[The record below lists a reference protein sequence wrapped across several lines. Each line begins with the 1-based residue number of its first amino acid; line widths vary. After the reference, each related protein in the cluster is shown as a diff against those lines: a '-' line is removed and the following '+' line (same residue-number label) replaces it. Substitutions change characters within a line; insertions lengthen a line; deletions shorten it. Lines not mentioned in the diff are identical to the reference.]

1 MRFITAVPQ
10 PKSRRHKLK
19 PIEAPSRSRRR
30 RRGASI
36 ATYARLHL
44 IPIESCPNY
53 RSHRYVPTDF
63 AEEAKNLQCDVTNGL
78 LLQIII

>member
-1 MRFITAVPQ
+1 MRFITAMPQ

-19 PIEAPSRSRRR
+19 PIEAPRLRLRLR
-30 RRGASI
+30 LGASI

-53 RSHRYVPTDF
+53 RSHRLIPISF
-63 AEEAKNLQCDVTNGL
+63 FN
-78 LLQIII
+78 

>member
-19 PIEAPSRSRRR
+19 PIEAPRLRLRLR
-30 RRGASI
+30 LGASI

-53 RSHRYVPTDF
+53 RSHR
-63 AEEAKNLQCDVTNGL
+63 
-78 LLQIII
+78 